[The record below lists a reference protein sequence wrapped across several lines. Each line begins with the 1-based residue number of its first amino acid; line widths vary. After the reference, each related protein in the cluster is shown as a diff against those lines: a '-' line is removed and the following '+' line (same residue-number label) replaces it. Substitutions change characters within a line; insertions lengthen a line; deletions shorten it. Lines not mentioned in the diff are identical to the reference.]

1 MTPLIAADV
10 TAIVLVTCLM
20 LAVPAMAG
28 PTTPFGVR
36 VSHARAGDPA
46 VIAQRRAYARLALAA
61 GACAVAVS
69 VPLLVRGGSASVV
82 GATATAL
89 VVADLLL
96 YWRSARRLRAVKLA
110 GGWRDEQRQG
120 VTVNTTFRTDPVRLP
135 WSWTLP
141 GAATLLLTAGLG
153 WWRYGD
159 LPATLPRFSGYG
171 VDAARREP
179 VTVLTAFAPV
189 MYQLAVTLL
198 ILAVTLLLLRARP
211 DLDAARPVGSARR
224 YRVYLG
230 GMARLSLLGVACLN
244 LGLLASALRLWT
256 VVAPSTLWTVVTYLP
271 SVGLLVAWLVWES
284 RVGHAGHR
292 LPALPGE
299 EDEDSGV
306 TQRDDDR
313 HWFLAGTVYVNRRD
327 PAILLHA
334 RIGASWTVNLG
345 HPVAW
350 ALLAVLAVLAGAGLL
365 AALGVIDLPVR
376 QSGF

>member
-1 MTPLIAADV
+1 MTPLIAADLAAV
-10 TAIVLVTCLM
+10 VLATCLM
-20 LAVPAMAG
+20 LALPAMAG

-36 VSHARAGDPA
+36 LSHARSADPA

-61 GACAVAVS
+61 GVCAALVS
-69 VPLLVRGGSASVV
+69 APLLAAGGDATVV
-82 GATATAL
+82 GATVTAL

-96 YWRSARRLRAVKLA
+96 YWRAARRLRAAKLA
-110 GGWRDEQRQG
+110 GGWSDERRQG
-120 VTVNTTFRTDPVRLP
+120 VTVDTTFRTDPVRLP

-141 GAATLLLTAGLG
+141 AAAVLLLTAAVG

-159 LPATLPRFSGYG
+159 LPATLPGFPGFG

-179 VTVLTAFAPV
+179 ATAAAAFTPVL
-189 MYQLAVTLL
+189 YQLAITLL
-198 ILAVTLLLLRARP
+198 IPAMTLLLLRARP

-224 YRVYLG
+224 YRVYLRG
-230 GMARLSLLGVACLN
+230 VARMSVLGAACLN
-244 LGLLASALRLWT
+244 LGLFVSALQLWT
-256 VVAPSTLWTVVTYLP
+256 LVAPSAFWTAVTYLP
-271 SVGLLVAWLVWES
+271 LVALAVAWLVWES

-334 RIGASWTVNLG
+334 RIGASWTLNLG

-350 ALLAVLAVLAGAGLL
+350 VLIAVLVVAGLL
-365 AALGVIDLPVR
+365 AAFGVIDLPAR
-376 QSGF
+376 RSAF

>member
-1 MTPLIAADV
+1 MTPLIAADLTV
-10 TAIVLVTCLM
+10 VVLVTCLM

-36 VSHARAGDPA
+36 VSRARAADPA

-61 GACAVAVS
+61 GVCAVAVS
-69 VPLLVRGGSASVV
+69 VPVLVGGGSATVI

-89 VVADLLL
+89 IVADLLL
-96 YWRSARRLRAVKLA
+96 YWRAARRLSAAKLA

-120 VTVNTTFRTDPVRLP
+120 VTVDTTFRTDPVRLP

-141 GAATLLLTAGLG
+141 ASAILLLTAGLG

-159 LPATLPRFSGYG
+159 LPATLPGFPGYG

-189 MYQLAVTLL
+189 LYQLAISLL
-198 ILAVTLLLLRARP
+198 IPAVTLLLLHARP
-211 DLDAARPVGSARR
+211 DLDAARPMGSARR
-224 YRVYLG
+224 YRAYLG
-230 GMARLSLLGVACLN
+230 GVARLSLLGAACLN
-244 LGLLASALRLWT
+244 LGLLASALQLWT
-256 VVAPSTLWTVVTYLP
+256 VVEPSMLWTVVTYLP
-271 SVGLLVAWLVWES
+271 LVALLVAWLVWES

-299 EDEDSGV
+299 KDEDSGV

-334 RIGASWTVNLG
+334 RIGASWTLNLG

-350 ALLAVLAVLAGAGLL
+350 VLLAVLVVAGLL
-365 AALGVIDLPVR
+365 AAFGVIDLPVR
-376 QSGF
+376 HSGL